1 METKISEDANIITV
15 EVENADVSL
24 GYIIRHEFLKNS
36 NCVSAG
42 VIKPHPLISKFTMRF
57 ETKKENS
64 KEIIIQ
70 NSSIIDCSYSI
81 ATLYNSELIMKDC
94 TFSDNG
100 GGIEVSSSC
109 SIQIDKCVFKNNY
122 ADKLFSSYYKNSNVF
137 KPTRT
142 TSLIIKAIN
151 ENKKKY

>member
-64 KEIIIQ
+64 KEIIIDAITKTSKQ
-70 NSSIIDCSYSI
+70 LKKLSKNIDI
-81 ATLYNSELIMKDC
+81 AIS
-94 TFSDNG
+94 
-100 GGIEVSSSC
+100 
-109 SIQIDKCVFKNNY
+109 
-122 ADKLFSSYYKNSNVF
+122 
-137 KPTRT
+137 
-142 TSLIIKAIN
+142 
-151 ENKKKY
+151 KK